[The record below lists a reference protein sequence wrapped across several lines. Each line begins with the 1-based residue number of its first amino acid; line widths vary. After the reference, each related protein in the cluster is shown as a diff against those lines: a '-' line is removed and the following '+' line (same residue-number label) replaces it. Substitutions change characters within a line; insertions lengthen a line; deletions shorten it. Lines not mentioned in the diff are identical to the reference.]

1 MCTYIVVLSIFNGFK
16 VISQTAIF
24 RFMLKYV
31 KNLSQIQTSVTPLII
46 VQFPI

>member
-1 MCTYIVVLSIFNGFK
+1 MCTYIVVLSIFKGFK

-24 RFMLKYV
+24 SIYAEICQ
-31 KNLSQIQTSVTPLII
+31 NLSQLQTSVTPLII